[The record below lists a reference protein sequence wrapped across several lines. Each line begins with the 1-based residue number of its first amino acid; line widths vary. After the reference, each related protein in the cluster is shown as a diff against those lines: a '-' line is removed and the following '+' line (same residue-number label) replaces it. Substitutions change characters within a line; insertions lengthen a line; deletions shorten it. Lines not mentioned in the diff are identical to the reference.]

1 MAPLLKSGGRKPLE
15 VRLLYPP
22 QFFKIKVCYKF
33 VMIYNKSMDKG
44 KRKIPKILFY
54 FFILISAIF
63 IYQLAKAQQQA
74 SGNALYGWAWSSNIG
89 WVSLNCEDLN
99 VCGQSDYRVSIA
111 PSTGKLGGYAWSSN
125 IGWINFAPIGSYPE
139 NPQKAATIDFNS
151 GNISGWIRA
160 CSVFQSNCKGALKD
174 DVERGGWDG
183 WIKMSGVNNVSDN
196 IVKGFAWGGDVLGW
210 LYFDATK
217 GISTIA
223 PPPIPLPGGSGQQK
237 WIEIIPE

>member
-1 MAPLLKSGGRKPLE
+1 M
-15 VRLLYPP
+15 
-22 QFFKIKVCYKF
+22 
-33 VMIYNKSMDKG
+33 MYNKSMDKG

-99 VCGQSDYRVSIA
+99 VCGQSDYRVSID